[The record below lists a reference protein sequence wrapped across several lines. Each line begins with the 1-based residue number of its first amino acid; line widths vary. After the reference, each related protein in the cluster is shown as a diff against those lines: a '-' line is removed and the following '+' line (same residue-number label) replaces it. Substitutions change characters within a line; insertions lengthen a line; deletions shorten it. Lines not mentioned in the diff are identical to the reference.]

1 MDLTSAVAWGSILT
15 AIIVIFIYILIRKKG

>member
-1 MDLTSAVAWGSILT
+1 MDLISVTAWGSILT